1 MNNSGGLPVGWFLL
15 GCCAVLTAGCGNDV
29 QGNAGS
35 APAGGHDATV
45 GVLLETAR
53 AESFPYEIEALGT
66 ANANEAVSITAKV
79 SNLITAIH
87 FEEGQ
92 QVRRGQVLV
101 ELDGAQAK
109 ADLAAARAELS
120 DSRSQFR
127 RAEELRATQAL
138 SQSELERLEAMLLGN
153 EARVQAAEARV
164 ADTVIRAPFDGR
176 VGLRRVSVGS
186 LISPGTVI
194 TTLDDTRTIKLDF
207 SVPENFISVLREG
220 MSIVA
225 GSAAWPQRQFNGE
238 VASIDSRVDPVTR
251 SVIVRALVPNPED
264 MLKPGMFLTL
274 KLRQPRDEV
283 VMISEEALVPEEG
296 RQFVFVVEEATA
308 HRREV
313 QLGRRKPGEVEIL
326 SGLAAGERIVVEG
339 TQRISD
345 GARVREI
352 TT

>member
-1 MNNSGGLPVGWFLL
+1 MENSGWIPVCVVAAL
-15 GCCAVLTAGCGNDV
+15 VTGCGNGGRGD
-29 QGNAGS
+29 A
-35 APAGGHDATV
+35 APAPGAGTQNTAPV
-45 GVLLETAR
+45 GVLMETVR
-53 AESFPYEIEALGT
+53 AQSFPYEIEALGT

-92 QVRRGQVLV
+92 QVHRGRVLV

-120 DSRSQFR
+120 DSRSQYR

-138 SQSELERLEAMLLGN
+138 SQSELERLESALLAN

-207 SVPENFISVLREG
+207 SVPENFMSVLRKG

-225 GSAAWPQRQFNGE
+225 GSSAWPQHEFRGE

-251 SVIVRALVPNPED
+251 SVTVRAHIPNSEGL
-264 MLKPGMFLTL
+264 LKPGMFLTL
-274 KLRQPRDEV
+274 RLQQPRENV
-283 VMISEEALVPEEG
+283 VMISEEALVPQEG
-296 RQFVFVVEEATA
+296 RQFVFVVEEATV
-308 HRREV
+308 RKREV
-313 QLGRRKPGEVEIL
+313 SVGRRKPGEAEIL
-326 SGLAAGERIVVEG
+326 SGLAPGERIVVEG
-339 TQRISD
+339 TQRVD
-345 GARVREI
+345 EGTQVREI
-352 TT
+352 DT